1 MINYKAVQLHKYVAT
16 LPCNLSF
23 ITRCD
28 EVVNN
33 LIKKGLLLSI
43 CVPVTQIQALCSMQ
57 RTLKMFVCMYVSV
70 TDESRQQQPGIV
82 SCNVNDT
89 CIHNVHYWR
98 HVSLVPRVKI
108 CTVSQQ
114 KTRHC
119 QTAGTINLHS
129 KLTVDLQFTTTYAG
143 CSAFWYITRTLYCM
157 QNTVKPLMLTYP
169 LFREFCE
176 PNKTTKLKG
185 ANIDYIATL
194 IDNLGV
200 DKWWLT
206 QSLNHQMQ
214 YFTRVLLLVMR
225 KLWLKSITH

>member
-1 MINYKAVQLHKYVAT
+1 MINYNTVQLHKYVAT

-70 TDESRQQQPGIV
+70 TNESRQQQPGIV
-82 SCNVNDT
+82 SCNVNDA

-119 QTAGTINLHS
+119 QTAGDINLHS
-129 KLTVDLQFTTTYAG
+129 KLTVDLQFTTTSCWLLSFLIHHSYSVLHAEY
-143 CSAFWYITRTLYCM
+143 CKTLNADIPFISRILRAK
-157 QNTVKPLMLTYP
+157 QN
-169 LFREFCE
+169 REI
-176 PNKTTKLKG
+176 KG
-185 ANIDYIATL
+185 RQY
-194 IDNLGV
+194 
-200 DKWWLT
+200 WLYSNSNR
-206 QSLNHQMQ
+206 QP
-214 YFTRVLLLVMR
+214 
-225 KLWLKSITH
+225 WCW

>member
-1 MINYKAVQLHKYVAT
+1 MINYNAVQLHKYVAT

-28 EVVNN
+28 EVVKY
-33 LIKKGLLLSI
+33 LIKKGLL
-43 CVPVTQIQALCSMQ
+43 PVTKIQVLCSMQ

-82 SCNVNDT
+82 SCNVNDA

-119 QTAGTINLHS
+119 QTAGHINLHS
-129 KLTVDLQFTTTYAG
+129 KLTVDLQFTTTSCWLLSFLIHHSYSVLHAEY
-143 CSAFWYITRTLYCM
+143 CKTLNADVPFISRILRAK
-157 QNTVKPLMLTYP
+157 QN
-169 LFREFCE
+169 REI
-176 PNKTTKLKG
+176 KG
-185 ANIDYIATL
+185 RQC
-194 IDNLGV
+194 
-200 DKWWLT
+200 WLYSNSNW
-206 QSLNHQMQ
+206 QP
-214 YFTRVLLLVMR
+214 
-225 KLWLKSITH
+225 WCW